1 MIKTITVKDN
11 NKAPLS
17 YISKLDSFANGKVYN
32 FKPGIN
38 IIIGENGCGKTTL
51 LKLISYYCLC
61 YNSLYS
67 KVPLDVFYLHELF
80 SHDFGEHSTELCDGV
95 KVQCDYC
102 GVVYNYIAS
111 QEMPKESI
119 MDNFKNF
126 SLYMNNIEASTGE
139 SIINSFDSLMNTAFS
154 NKDIQFPIQELYK
167 KSKQCNELWSKRLN
181 NLINYYKDNQLNI
194 TAEEFEYTFL
204 IDEPDRNLDIL
215 NIETIYKILSHRK
228 DNTQLIC
235 VIHNPILIYKL
246 SKLSYI
252 NFVEMSEGY
261 LDKVRKVFDKL

>member
-61 YNSLYS
+61 NNSSYS
-67 KVPLDVFYLHELF
+67 KIPLDIFYLHELF
-80 SHDFGEHSTELCDGV
+80 MNDFGEHNTELRDGV

-102 GVVYNYIAS
+102 GVVYNYIVS
-111 QEMPKESI
+111 QEMSKENI
-119 MDNFKNF
+119 MDNVKNF
-126 SLYMNNIEASTGE
+126 SLYMNNTEASTGE
-139 SIINSFDSLMNTAFS
+139 SMLNSFDSLIDTAFN
-154 NKDIQFPIQELYK
+154 NKNIQFPIQELIQ
-167 KSKQCNELWSKRLN
+167 KSKQCNDLWAKRLN
-181 NLINYYKDNQLNI
+181 NLINYYKENQLHI
-194 TAEEFEYTFL
+194 TADEFEYTFI
-204 IDEPDRNLDIL
+204 IDEPDRNLDVL
-215 NIETIYKILSHRK
+215 NIETIYKILSCQK
-228 DNTQLIC
+228 KNTQIIC

-246 SKLSYI
+246 SKLSYV
-252 NFVEMSEGY
+252 NFVEMTDGY
-261 LDKVRKVFDKL
+261 LDKVKSVFNNL